1 VTADYRSSSK
11 PGHSARR
18 ALRLGLLLAAVAVTA
33 LFCWL
38 GAWQYGRGI
47 EKGAL
52 QVQASEVL
60 TARAPVALTYAS
72 DESRRKELDWAA
84 GAGWLE
90 PRYLLLDNQRRG
102 DRIGVRAYRVLSF
115 DGVQPDVGQPLLV
128 DLGWL
133 PMDGNRVLPTLPPST
148 RTQVELRGLL
158 APPPSTGIPMG
169 SGLQMLPDGNVL
181 LTRLDLE
188 AIGKTLG
195 LSTPLAPR
203 VLRLDPAIDTLGFER
218 DLEVLPN
225 TLPPERHFGYAV
237 QWFAL
242 AATVAIVY
250 VVLAWR
256 ARRRKE
262 NP

>member
-1 VTADYRSSSK
+1 MTADYRSSSE

-18 ALRLGLLLAAVAVTA
+18 AVRLGLLVAAVAVTA

-52 QVQASEVL
+52 RVQASEVL
-60 TARAPVALTYAS
+60 TARAPVALTHAS

-84 GAGWLE
+84 GSGWLE

-102 DRIGVRAYRVLSF
+102 DRIGVRAYRALTF
-115 DGVQPDVGQPLLV
+115 DIAQPPLLV

-158 APPPSTGIPMG
+158 APPPSTGIPLG
-169 SGLQMLPDGNVL
+169 SGLQMLPDGNAL

-195 LSTPLAPR
+195 LPAPLAPR
-203 VLRLDPAIDTLGFER
+203 VLRLDPAIETLGFER

-250 VVLAWR
+250 LVLAWR
-256 ARRRKE
+256 SWRRKE
-262 NP
+262 KS